1 MNLIELL
8 RLDRLTWSAAV
19 DILIVSI
26 LFYHILLLI
35 RGTRAVQMALGV
47 GFLVLFYYVT
57 LWFNLETVQ
66 WIMTTILP
74 FFVVG
79 IIVLFA
85 AEIRRALANI
95 GKNPLLSRFS
105 RNRITETYEEIVSA
119 ATRLSAQRVGAL
131 IVIEREMGLK
141 NYRESGVAVDAGLS
155 SDLLVSL
162 FLPGAPLHD
171 GAVIVHKGRITAAAC
186 FLPLTLDPRLSKEL
200 GTRHRAAIGVTEES
214 DAVVVVVSEETGT
227 ISTAVGGDIQ
237 RNLDGPSLRQHL
249 AGIFAGTASAAA
261 GSPSHLSPVTEGK

>member
-1 MNLIELL
+1 MNLIELF
-8 RLDRLTWSAAV
+8 RLDRLTWSSAV

-26 LFYHILLLI
+26 LIYHILLLI

-95 GKNPLLSRFS
+95 GKNPLLRRFS
-105 RNRITETYEEIVSA
+105 RDPITETYEEIVSA

-141 NYRESGVAVDAGLS
+141 NYTESGVAVDAALS
-155 SDLLVSL
+155 SRSAGEH
-162 FLPGAPLHD
+162 FPARGAPSRRSGHRPKAPNHGGCLLL
-171 GAVIVHKGRITAAAC
+171 AAH
-186 FLPLTLDPRLSKEL
+186 P
-200 GTRHRAAIGVTEES
+200 
-214 DAVVVVVSEETGT
+214 
-227 ISTAVGGDIQ
+227 STPG
-237 RNLDGPSLRQHL
+237 
-249 AGIFAGTASAAA
+249 
-261 GSPSHLSPVTEGK
+261 

>member
-1 MNLIELL
+1 MNLIELF
-8 RLDRLTWSAAV
+8 RLDRLTWSSAV

-26 LFYHILLLI
+26 LIYHILLLI

-95 GKNPLLSRFS
+95 GKNPLLRRFS
-105 RNRITETYEEIVSA
+105 RNRISETYEEIA
-119 ATRLSAQRVGAL
+119 AATTRLSAQRVGAL
-131 IVIEREMGLK
+131 IVIEREMGLD
-141 NYRESGVAVDAGLS
+141 NYKESGVAVDAGLS

-162 FLPGAPLHD
+162 
-171 GAVIVHKGRITAAAC
+171 
-186 FLPLTLDPRLSKEL
+186 
-200 GTRHRAAIGVTEES
+200 
-214 DAVVVVVSEETGT
+214 
-227 ISTAVGGDIQ
+227 
-237 RNLDGPSLRQHL
+237 
-249 AGIFAGTASAAA
+249 
-261 GSPSHLSPVTEGK
+261 